1 MSHGDI
7 SPSVRLRQLIDGYQ
21 VSQAIFVLA
30 TLGIPDHLATGPQHV
45 ETLAA
50 LSGAHAGSLY
60 RLLRALS
67 SVGVLHELDGRL
79 FELTELGDWLRSDS
93 AEPVGHW
100 ARYIGRPHFWEA
112 WDHLLDSVQT
122 GRNAFQQLHGGQR
135 VWEWRAQLPEEDA
148 LFNKAMRGLS
158 RQLSESYLDA
168 FEFGQFPLIADI
180 GGGDGTFLSALL
192 VRHPRTRGILFDQP
206 HVVAAAA
213 DVLQKS
219 NVAGRC
225 QVVGGSFFEAIPP
238 GASAYVVK
246 HVLHDWDDEQCL
258 GILNVLRA
266 ACGAAPV
273 IVLEWVVGP
282 PNEGSRAKLSDL
294 NMLVMPG
301 GQERTAEEWKQ
312 LFQRGGFVLD
322 SIVESARGPAVIV
335 AHAA

>member
-135 VWEWRAQLPEEDA
+135 VWEWRAQLPEE
-148 LFNKAMRGLS
+148 
-158 RQLSESYLDA
+158 
-168 FEFGQFPLIADI
+168 
-180 GGGDGTFLSALL
+180 
-192 VRHPRTRGILFDQP
+192 
-206 HVVAAAA
+206 
-213 DVLQKS
+213 
-219 NVAGRC
+219 
-225 QVVGGSFFEAIPP
+225 
-238 GASAYVVK
+238 
-246 HVLHDWDDEQCL
+246 
-258 GILNVLRA
+258 
-266 ACGAAPV
+266 
-273 IVLEWVVGP
+273 
-282 PNEGSRAKLSDL
+282 
-294 NMLVMPG
+294 
-301 GQERTAEEWKQ
+301 
-312 LFQRGGFVLD
+312 
-322 SIVESARGPAVIV
+322 
-335 AHAA
+335 